1 MIGYAISKNKRK
13 IRLPEE
19 RWFHVTESHNY
30 MSGLSDEVLETINDP
45 EEIVEGNKGELIA
58 IRRFNNK
65 NIVVIYKEADTGDG
79 FIITA
84 FLTSDIERIKKDRKL
99 IWKKK

>member
-65 NIVVIYKEADTGDG
+65 NIVVIYKEADTEDG

-84 FLTSDIERIKKDRKL
+84 FLTSDIERIKTEK
-99 IWKKK
+99 

>member
-84 FLTSDIERIKKDRKL
+84 FLTSDIERIKKDRKV

>member
-65 NIVVIYKEADTGDG
+65 NIVVIYKEADTEDG